1 MANLQNNR
9 LNVTATAEQM
19 TAVKTALQT
28 INTNLPFLVG
38 LTDAERS
45 SLSSMDV
52 NNKTFTEDALN
63 SANNN
68 PS

>member
-28 INTNLPFLVG
+28 INTN
-38 LTDAERS
+38 
-45 SLSSMDV
+45 
-52 NNKTFTEDALN
+52 
-63 SANNN
+63 
-68 PS
+68 

>member
-45 SLSSMDV
+45 WMLITRLLQKMLLILR
-52 NNKTFTEDALN
+52 TIILL
-63 SANNN
+63 
-68 PS
+68 